1 MRSDVS
7 RLAVPIMLSVT
18 ADSVLSL
25 ASLVSVSKLS
35 TADIAAVGLASYL
48 FFIVNAVAAVFTG
61 GVMVTASQA
70 LGAGRRDL
78 AEGVADESLSLSVI
92 FALLLA
98 GSSQLWL
105 RGYLYAA
112 SQGNPDVIESGYA
125 YSSMRL
131 LSLPALMAN
140 AVLSALYRSAD
151 RPWPTAASSL
161 TSAAVGVVAIPL
173 LTLGFGEFEGLGAG
187 GAGLASALASYAGLA
202 AYAAWPPP
210 LRLKLKPPGKLA
222 LKVVLVGLPVAS
234 ERIVASLAQNI
245 YINAV
250 ARGGTAALA
259 AHNIGLTVEGLVIQ
273 PSFAVSMAALIKAG
287 QDVGSGDL
295 NRADYIVK
303 ESVKAGAAWMGLA
316 AAILAAVSPFAGR
329 LFTKDEEV
337 AALTMVYLLL
347 AAASEVGLG
356 VSQALFGAI
365 RGMGSVWLPFAI
377 SSFTVVFLRAL
388 PAQILS
394 ASHGAVGAWVT
405 QNTDMYGRAALAFL
419 AWRLLGTRRLTKRVI

>member
-18 ADSVLSL
+18 ADSMLSL
-25 ASLVSVSKLS
+25 VSLVSVSKLS

-48 FFIVNAVAAVFTG
+48 FFIVNAVAAVFAG
-61 GVMVTASQA
+61 GVMVTAAQA

-78 AEGVADESLSLSVI
+78 AEGIAGESLSLSVI
-92 FALLLA
+92 FALFLA
-98 GSSQLWL
+98 SSSRLWL
-105 RGYLYAA
+105 KGYLYAA
-112 SQGNPDVIESGYA
+112 SQGNPDVIEGGYA

-140 AVLSALYRSAD
+140 AVLSALYRSAN

-161 TSAAVGVVAIPL
+161 TSAAVGAAAVPL
-173 LTLGFGEFEGLGAG
+173 LTLGFGGFNGLGAG

-210 LRLKLKPPGKLA
+210 LRLKLKPPKKLA
-222 LKVVLVGLPVAS
+222 FKVVLVGLPMAS

-245 YINAV
+245 YVNAV

-259 AHNIGLTVEGLVIQ
+259 AHNIGLTIEGLVIQ
-273 PSFAVSMAALIKAG
+273 PSFAVSMAALIKTG

-295 NRADYIVK
+295 NRADHLVK
-303 ESVKAGAAWMGLA
+303 DSVKVGAAWMGLA
-316 AAILAAVSPFAGR
+316 AAVLVAVSPFAGW
-329 LFTKDEEV
+329 LFTKDERV
-337 AALTMVYLLL
+337 ASLTTVYLIL
-347 AAASEVGLG
+347 AATSEVGLG
-356 VSQALFGAI
+356 VSQAFFGAI
-365 RGMGSVWLPFAI
+365 RGMGSVWLPFVI
-377 SSFTVVFLRAL
+377 SSITVVFLRAL

-394 ASHGAVGAWVT
+394 ASYGAVGAWAT
-405 QNTDMYGRAALAFL
+405 QNTDMYGRAILAFL
-419 AWRLLGTRRLTKRVI
+419 AWRLLGTRKLAKKVI